1 MHVPTAQKKGLNNVQ
16 LLTVFHGMLQ
26 IQKVLQYPH
35 LITPCLSFQVLYYM
49 RQPKINHLGSKC
61 TLCQQITE
69 GHHNNSDNL
78 QETENEKDYLSI
90 SDMKEM

>member
-1 MHVPTAQKKGLNNVQ
+1 
-16 LLTVFHGMLQ
+16 
-26 IQKVLQYPH
+26 
-35 LITPCLSFQVLYYM
+35 M